1 MMNNELKDEL
11 LPSPGMAATKCYAPF
26 SKKFFKECL
35 KAIRKQQRFDRE
47 CAYSIKRLY
56 PSAFE
61 SNLIYDNSIVIEQ
74 LIKVLKVA
82 FHDNHGHSWIDYFIW
97 ELDFGKKNKDLK
109 ATDKDGNNIPLS
121 NASDLYNLLIKNMS
135 DEKSS

>member
-1 MMNNELKDEL
+1 MMNNEPNVDL
-11 LPSPGMAATKCYAPF
+11 LPSASIAAMKCYAPF

-47 CAYSIKRLY
+47 CAYSIKRLF

-61 SNLIYDNSIVIEQ
+61 ANLIYDNSIVIEQ

-82 FHDNHGHSWIDYFIW
+82 FNDNHGHSWIDYFIW
-97 ELDFGKKNKDLK
+97 ELDWGNRNKELNV
-109 ATDKDGNNIPLS
+109 TDENGNDIPLS
-121 NASDLYNLLIKNMS
+121 NDSDLYNLLIKNMN
-135 DEKSS
+135 DEK